1 MEREFRMSETFRLR
15 PSSRSLIF
23 ALCCTA
29 LLTVSTA
36 LFAADFTRTPVPS
49 YAKTS
54 VATTARAA
62 LFDSNN
68 LQRAAKLAARELRRS
83 PRDLDAWFLLQETG
97 WVLEDQPTEIRAALS
112 LCKLAPSDDP
122 RVSVAALR
130 LASFGQNSEFFRQ
143 QRASIESLAAGQSIC
158 AAAATAALYQ
168 ASLDGLNNTDVRKL
182 AQASGWLTRWKI
194 VRTGSAAAKF
204 VPEQFEFVDA
214 RIQLPDYLPRAASYV
229 AETTFNTPAAGEYV
243 VSGNVAATKLLIDNH
258 PVNFGPLDLAAG
270 SHNVRIT
277 FRAAES
283 SPRIRIAAARSGELR
298 WTGLNLSPREALYLQ
313 AEVALEAG
321 RSAEATGLIRKSELA
336 STAIGD
342 KLIVQSEQAIV
353 PPAEFES
360 FASHPSC
367 GNLQA
372 ELSSPEHNVHLEEN
386 LRSCAPDS
394 LAYAHWLAT
403 TNRHVDA
410 IHELS
415 QLLHEWPLD
424 RDAHRMLIA
433 ELQRVGNSAAADR
446 AAADFLAVA
455 PNAHNFRRM
464 AETAN
469 SAIDAAGT
477 PFYEA
482 YRRAAP
488 AALPAF
494 ETSLSPEVILLQDK
508 VAITRLDGSISL
520 YMHRVVE
527 LMTSEG
533 AHGFQPLAI
542 PDGGQLLSARVVSA
556 DATQTSGFPPTL
568 KPGDEVEEEYVVNY
582 TGDGGMIAH
591 PEAFQYVFNDF
602 DSPLLNAR
610 FVVLSPSKESPGY
623 VIASGKVPA
632 SRMEY
637 FDDLA
642 AQIWEQDKPV
652 NAGASDPAIVRVVE
666 NENGWSIP
674 PSVERRRNLETIH
687 PGPRNRE
694 V

>member
-1 MEREFRMSETFRLR
+1 MERGFRMPETFRLR
-15 PSSRSLIF
+15 PSSRSLLS
-23 ALCCTA
+23 ALCYTA
-29 LLTVSTA
+29 LLTVSPT
-36 LFAADFTRTPVPS
+36 LFAADFTRPPVPGH
-49 YAKTS
+49 ARTS
-54 VATTARAA
+54 IAASARAA

-68 LQRAAKLAARELRRS
+68 LQRAAKLAEREVRRS
-83 PRDLDAWFLLQETG
+83 PRDLDSWFLLQETG
-97 WVLEDQPTEIRAALS
+97 WLLEDQPTEIRAALS

-143 QRASIESLAAGQSIC
+143 QRASIETLAAGHSVC
-158 AAAATAALYQ
+158 ASAATSALYQ
-168 ASLDGLNNTDVRKL
+168 ASLDGLNNTDVRHL
-182 AQASGWLTRWKI
+182 AQVSGWLTRWKVGRI
-194 VRTGSAAAKF
+194 GSAAAKF

-214 RIQLPDYLPRAASYV
+214 RIQLPDYLPRAATYF
-229 AETTFNTPAAGEYV
+229 AETTFNAPAAGEYV
-243 VSGNVAATKLLIDNH
+243 LSGNVAATRLFIDNH
-258 PVNFGPLDLAAG
+258 PANFGPVDLTAG

-283 SPRIRIAAARSGELR
+283 TPRIRIVAARSGELR

-313 AEVALEAG
+313 AAVALEAG
-321 RSAEATGLIRKSELA
+321 RPADATDLIRRSELA
-336 STAIGD
+336 ATAVGE
-342 KLIVQSEQAIV
+342 KLVAQSEQAIV

-360 FASHPSC
+360 SASHPSC

-372 ELSSPEHNVHLEEN
+372 ELSSPEHNLNLEQN
-386 LRSCAPDS
+386 LRSCSPGS
-394 LAYAHWLAT
+394 LAYAHWLGT

-415 QLLHEWPLD
+415 QLLREWPLD

-433 ELQRVGNSAAADR
+433 ELQRIGNSAAADR

-464 AETAN
+464 AQSAS

-477 PFYEA
+477 PFYET

-494 ETSLSPEVILLQDK
+494 ETSLSPQIILLQDK
-508 VAITRLDGSISL
+508 VAITRLDGSVSL

-542 PDGGQLLSARVVSA
+542 PDGGQLLTARVVST
-556 DATQTSGFPPTL
+556 DATQTSGFPPSL

-602 DSPLLNAR
+602 DSPLLSAR

-637 FDDLA
+637 FDNLA
-642 AQIWEQDKPV
+642 AQIWEQEKSV